1 VVGVIEDIIK
11 RECITQTL
19 IQSKKY
25 ELDVSMIEAR
35 GGKGECVIHI
45 HKNQMKLEYHNINK
59 IKAVVLSNI
68 KFKNGLYY
76 DGGFKMKRD
85 SDAKSNRGYNCIIK
99 HQHNNEFA
107 RGVNALGSRHLNIL
121 VLDSKELGTTRAIIK
136 QCVGIN
142 AVIWVCEFSDI
153 EVIDNVRELS
163 ATTPPNIKLRCV
175 GASVGSFIRGFTKRI
190 DAFAADFCGTWHGQ
204 NSAVKAFFRN
214 INIYRSKRTL
224 LWLTLSTHDSSKS
237 ESSLSGGVAKSKR
250 SAKKLKCEKS
260 IMDFHN
266 TMSKYGL
273 CLDTSHNLTSSACVK
288 GNVLYFEGYS
298 HGGIVSRKCGCVC
311 EKRGNKMIRLTA
323 FIEPGVIDPI
333 ADITTPIIAYH
344 GKGNGGGN
352 GGGNG
357 RGGKR

>member
-11 RECITQTL
+11 RECITPTL
-19 IQSKKY
+19 IQSKEY

-35 GGKGECVIHI
+35 GGKGVCVIHI
-45 HKNQMKLEYHNINK
+45 HKSQMKLKYRAIND

-85 SDAKSNRGYNCIIK
+85 SDAKSKRRYNCVIK
-99 HQHNNEFA
+99 RQHNSEFA
-107 RGVNALGSRHLNIL
+107 RGVNALGSRRLNIL

-136 QCVGIN
+136 QCADIN

-153 EVIDNVRELS
+153 EVINNVHELS

-237 ESSLSGGVAKSKR
+237 ENKQNTKT
-250 SAKKLKCEKS
+250 LKCEKS
-260 IMDFHN
+260 IVDFHN

-273 CLDTSHNLTSSACVK
+273 RLDTSHNLTSSACVK

-344 GKGNGGGN
+344 GRGD
-352 GGGNG
+352 G